1 MKRTPSAKAPVL
13 PDQCLKCHRETVW
26 WSQVKFIKLLGLAL
40 YFKKEEFHLHYCT
53 LWCYKSNRRF
63 DSVRAH
69 TVSMK
74 ERPAPA
80 SYQRIFTPRL
90 LVILSMIR
98 GYEKDDFLYRLPS
111 FSFLSLFSTSGEGYF
126 TSCIAIHNL
135 ATASSE
141 VIYQSVSIISS

>member
-69 TVSMK
+69 TVSK
-74 ERPAPA
+74 KVRPAPA
-80 SYQRIFTPRL
+80 SYQ
-90 LVILSMIR
+90 
-98 GYEKDDFLYRLPS
+98 
-111 FSFLSLFSTSGEGYF
+111 
-126 TSCIAIHNL
+126 IAIHAPTRFLVWIGDTRKTTSCTDCRLFLSSPSFPPVERAIKLFVERWLCGLGLCRSNL
-135 ATASSE
+135 CL
-141 VIYQSVSIISS
+141 VLNL